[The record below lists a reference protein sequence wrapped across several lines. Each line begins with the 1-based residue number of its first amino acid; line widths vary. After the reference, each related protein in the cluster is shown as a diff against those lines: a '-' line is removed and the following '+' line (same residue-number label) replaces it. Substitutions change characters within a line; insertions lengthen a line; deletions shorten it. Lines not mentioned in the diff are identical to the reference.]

1 MEVAVGVS
9 LVVDDEEGFD
19 VDEKIDAS
27 FEDADDALLASDATT
42 TAAAAQRRHLTH
54 LSVHFRQRLL
64 AL

>member
-19 VDEKIDAS
+19 VDEEIDAS
-27 FEDADDALLASDATT
+27 FEDADHALLAADAATT
-42 TAAAAQRRHLTH
+42 AAQRRHLSH
-54 LSVHFRQRLL
+54 LSVHFRQGLL